1 METPIHIA
9 VSGILAAVFYP
20 AYGINSF
27 FIIAGGVLI
36 DIDHYLWYILKF
48 KRYGLK
54 ECYEYCAKGTM
65 KDNWKHVIGSL
76 FVFHN
81 VEFLML
87 SVALSFYF
95 SQALMFTIGLLSHYI
110 LDLIWHIRGI
120 KKPTHALSFI
130 IWLIRQTKA
139 KIHKV

>member
-1 METPIHIA
+1 M
-9 VSGILAAVFYP
+9 
-20 AYGINSF
+20 
-27 FIIAGGVLI
+27 
-36 DIDHYLWYILKF
+36 
-48 KRYGLK
+48 R
-54 ECYEYCAKGTM
+54 ECYEYLATGTM